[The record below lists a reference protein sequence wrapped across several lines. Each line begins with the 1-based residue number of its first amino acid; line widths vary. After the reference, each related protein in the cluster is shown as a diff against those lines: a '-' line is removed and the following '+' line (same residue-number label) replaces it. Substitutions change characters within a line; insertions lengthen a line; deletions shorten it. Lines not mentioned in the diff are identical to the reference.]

1 MQFMSRRARIARLLA
16 TTLFVAPAAQI
27 VMPAHAQ
34 TVAPGYNPNRTVG
47 PQADGSFVVNDNQT
61 LTPAGKNVVVS
72 APTYA
77 TAINPNPKS
86 NTGAVLTKGGTQAAV
101 VVFNTVTGEV
111 VQNFAS
117 PSVTG
122 SYNGIAYSA
131 DGTKLFFSQNDNHF
145 VAANVDPATGALT
158 LASSL
163 ALPSVTAANPNP
175 PLPYYNASLIIPGAI
190 ALSPDGSHA
199 FVVLSAANTLGVV
212 NLTGAPALQTQIPV
226 GNAPNS
232 VVISADGHYAYVSNQ
247 GGRKAVS
254 GDFTSRS
261 DGAAIVADPN
271 DAFALTGTVS
281 VVDLTTNTVTATI
294 DVGLQPV
301 GMTISGSHLYVANSS
316 SDTISV
322 IDLHTNKVVGTIDV
336 GVPIPGRDASN
347 AQGQQGQGG
356 DQGNAQ
362 DQQAQAGG
370 AVVEAAASRR
380 GFGSGPNAITVVDGR
395 TAYVTL
401 GQANA
406 IAVIDLSNPLVNP
419 VVGYIPTAYFPTS
432 VVYDAVNKQLVVAN
446 GNGIGDHVFFT
457 NEPFT
462 RDVTVPGIVPS
473 LSGFVLTDDVG
484 TVNLVPLPNA
494 SQLVKYTEQVLNN
507 NHWSTLNPNILVGPE
522 FVNSSARPVPVPKH
536 IGEPSTI
543 KHVFLIIKENR
554 TYDVELGDLPQ
565 GNGDPSTAV
574 LAIATPNVHALVRRF
589 PLLDNTYAI
598 AHSSADGHHWITAAG
613 AFYEGTMWYDEAT
626 RGSGF
631 YYDDALANTPRGFLW
646 SAAQKKGLSVKLYGE
661 SGVGAAGLA
670 ATGTPCTTPGT
681 TPPSACPN
689 VQPNPATG
697 QNYAWAD
704 YYNTALCIEG
714 KIPAATCATLTQVP
728 FTAVT
733 EASNVPSAQKILDPH
748 YPSFNVTVPDQYR
761 VDYWLPMFN
770 QQVATNMVPN
780 LTIMWLPMD
789 HLGGGGPLPAS
800 EVADN
805 DLAVGRVVEAISHS
819 KVWESSAIFVEQDDP
834 GGDPDH
840 VDSFRMPAFVI
851 SPWTAPPQAP
861 NVGKVVHTIYTH
873 ENVNRT
879 IEQILGFEPLTQFDL
894 VASPMFDAFGE
905 VADFTPWTHVPE
917 TFPLN
922 LAANGTYLGWSG
934 LGPNFGELE
943 LTPLQKAW
951 IEASNER
958 TKVGPLQKAWIE
970 ATDEMTREGKF
981 DKPDVADPNFM
992 SHMAWYWTTDWK
1004 RPYPGETEIMWP
1016 DYFLKAAL
1024 KKELDGD
1031 DDDDDLDE
1039 KLMKAA
1045 AGAEKAATN
1054 NDKH

>member
-1 MQFMSRRARIARLLA
+1 MQFTSRRARVARLLA
-16 TTLFVAPAAQI
+16 TTLFVAAAGPF

-34 TVAPGYNPNRTVG
+34 SGYNPNRTVG
-47 PQADGSFVVNDNQT
+47 PQADGSIVVNDNQT
-61 LTPAGKNVVVS
+61 LTPAGKTVRIADPVFG
-72 APTYA
+72 
-77 TAINPNPKS
+77 TAVNPNPKS
-86 NTGAVLTKGGTQAAV
+86 NTGAVLTKGGAQIPV
-101 VVFNTVTGEV
+101 VVFNTVTGDII
-111 VQNFAS
+111 QNFA
-117 PSVTG
+117 PSGTG

-131 DGTKLFFSQNDNHF
+131 DGTKLFFSQNNNHF
-145 VAANVDPATGALT
+145 VTANVDPVTGALT
-158 LASSL
+158 LASTL
-163 ALPSVTAANPNP
+163 ALPSVTVANPNP
-175 PLPYYNASLIIPGAI
+175 PVPYYNTSLIVPGAI

-199 FVVLSAANTLGVV
+199 YVVLNAANTLGVV
-212 NLTGAPALQTQIPV
+212 NLTGTPALQTQIPV

-271 DAFALTGTVS
+271 DAFAITGTVS
-281 VVDLTTNTVTATI
+281 VVDLTTNTLAATI
-294 DVGLQPV
+294 DVGLQPT
-301 GMTISGSHLYVANSS
+301 GMTISGSQLYVANSN
-316 SDTISV
+316 SDTISIV
-322 IDLHTNKVVGTIDV
+322 DLNTNKVVRTIDV
-336 GVPIPGRDASN
+336 GVPMQGGDQTN

-356 DQGNAQ
+356 NQGNAQ
-362 DQQAQAGG
+362 GQQAQASGS
-370 AVVEAAASRR
+370 VVEAAVGRR
-380 GFGSGPNAITVVDGR
+380 GFGTGPNAITVVEGR

-401 GQANA
+401 GGANA
-406 IAVIDLSNPLVNP
+406 IAVIDLSNSRVNP
-419 VVGYIPTAYFPTS
+419 VVGYFPTGYFPTS
-432 VVYDAVNKQLVVAN
+432 VAYDVVNKQLVVAN
-446 GNGIGDHVFFT
+446 GNGVGDHVFFT
-457 NEPFT
+457 NAGFSREQ
-462 RDVTVPGIVPS
+462 TVPGVVPT

-484 TVNLVPLPNA
+484 AVNLVPLPNA
-494 SQLVKYTEQVLNN
+494 SQLAKYTQQVLNN
-507 NHWSTLNPNILVGPE
+507 NHWAFNPSIFVGPE
-522 FVNSSARPVPVPKH
+522 FVDRAARPVPVPKH
-536 IGEPSTI
+536 VGEPSTI

-565 GNGDPSTAV
+565 GNGDPATAA
-574 LAIATPNVHALVRRF
+574 LAVATPNVHALVRRF

-598 AHSSADGHHWITAAG
+598 AHSSADGHHWITSSG
-613 AFYEGTMWYDEAT
+613 AFYEGTVWWDEAT

-631 YYDDALANTPRGFLW
+631 YYDDALDNSPRGFLW

-661 SGVGAAGLA
+661 TGAGAAGLA

-681 TPPSACPN
+681 TPPSACPG

-697 QNYAWAD
+697 KNYAWAD

-761 VDYWLPMFN
+761 VDYWLTMFN
-770 QQVATNMVPN
+770 EQVATNTVPN

-789 HLGGGGPLPAS
+789 HLGGGGPLPGS

-819 KVWESSAIFVEQDDP
+819 KVWESSAIFIEQDDP

-840 VDSFRMPAFVI
+840 VDSSRMPAFVI

-861 NVGKVVHTIYTH
+861 NVGKVVHTIYTQ
-873 ENVNRT
+873 ENINRT

-905 VADFTPWTHVPE
+905 VPDFTPWTHVPE

-943 LTPLQKAW
+943 LTPLQKSW
-951 IEASNER
+951 IDASGER

-1004 RPYPGETEIMWP
+1004 RPYPGETEIKWP
-1016 DYFLKAAL
+1016 DEFVKAAVQ
-1024 KKELDGD
+1024 KVPD
-1031 DDDDDLDE
+1031 DDD
-1039 KLMKAA
+1039 
-1045 AGAEKAATN
+1045 
-1054 NDKH
+1054 NDKPLQ